1 MKVLIIGFLHHK
13 NRIGLINIL
22 NFIKYEYKFGS
33 IADINNFDIIY
44 SPTEPIDSS
53 KYPTKKFIM
62 GPHFS
67 VFPDENKLK
76 IINNIHNN
84 TIYIQPSEW
93 VSKLWIN
100 FNIQKYLPI
109 FTMPFPVDTNKF
121 IPINQPKNDVFIYYK
136 RRNPNELQ
144 FIINYLNANNIKFH
158 LFNYTASYKENDYLN
173 VLQKSKYGI
182 IVDAHESQ
190 GFAIEEALSCNVP
203 LLVWNTKIMSQ
214 EYGSRYD
221 NISCN
226 TIPYWDSL
234 CGEYFYEQNEFIN
247 TFELFI
253 NKLSSYNPRQYIL
266 DNLSTEICSE
276 KWKNILL

>member
-13 NRIGLINIL
+13 NVIGLTNIL
-22 NFIKYEYKFGS
+22 KFLKYHYKFGS
-33 IADINNFDIIY
+33 ISDINNFDIIY

-93 VSKLWIN
+93 VSKMWIN
-100 FNIQKYLPI
+100 FNILKYLPI

-121 IPINQPKNDVFIYYK
+121 IPIHQPKNDVFIYYK

-144 FIINYLNANNIKFH
+144 FIINYLNSNNIKFH
-158 LFNYTASYKENDYLN
+158 LFNYTASYKEHDYLN

-221 NISCN
+221 NISCT
-226 TIPYWDSL
+226 TIGYWDNR
-234 CGEYFYEQNEFIN
+234 CGEYFYHQDEFIK
-247 TFELFI
+247 TFETFLS
-253 NKLSSYNPRQYIL
+253 KLNSYNPRQYIL
-266 DNLSTEICSE
+266 DNLSTEVCSE
-276 KWKNILL
+276 KWKTILL

>member
-1 MKVLIIGFLHHK
+1 M
-13 NRIGLINIL
+13 
-22 NFIKYEYKFGS
+22 
-33 IADINNFDIIY
+33 
-44 SPTEPIDSS
+44 
-53 KYPTKKFIM
+53 
-62 GPHFS
+62 
-67 VFPDENKLK
+67 
-76 IINNIHNN
+76 
-84 TIYIQPSEW
+84 
-93 VSKLWIN
+93 
-100 FNIQKYLPI
+100 
-109 FTMPFPVDTNKF
+109 
-121 IPINQPKNDVFIYYK
+121 
-136 RRNPNELQ
+136 
-144 FIINYLNANNIKFH
+144 
-158 LFNYTASYKENDYLN
+158 
-173 VLQKSKYGI
+173 QKSKYGI

>member
-13 NRIGLINIL
+13 NRIGLTNIL
-22 NFIKYEYKFGS
+22 NFLKYEYKFGS
-33 IADINNFDIIY
+33 ITDINNFDIIY

-67 VFPDENKLK
+67 VFPDENKLNT
-76 IINNIHNN
+76 INNTHNN
-84 TIYIQPSEW
+84 TIYIQPSNWATEVW
-93 VSKLWIN
+93 VQL
-100 FNIQKYLPI
+100 NIQKYLPI
-109 FTMPFPVDTNKF
+109 FTIPFPVDTNKF

-144 FIINYLNANNIKFH
+144 FIINYLNSNNIKFH
-158 LFNYTASYKENDYLN
+158 LFNYTAGYKEHDYLN
-173 VLQKSKYGI
+173 ILQKSKYGI

-203 LLVWNTKIMSQ
+203 LIVWNTKVMSQ
-214 EYGSRYD
+214 EYGSRYN
-221 NISCN
+221 NIPCN

-234 CGEYFYEQNEFIN
+234 CGEYFYEYHEFIN

-253 NKLSSYNPRQYIL
+253 NNLSSYNPRQYIL
-266 DNLSTEICSE
+266 NNLSTEICAE
-276 KWKNILL
+276 KWKNIIS

>member
-13 NRIGLINIL
+13 NVIGLTNIL
-22 NFIKYEYKFGS
+22 KFLKYQYIFGS
-33 IADINNFDIIY
+33 ISDINNFDIIY

-84 TIYIQPSEW
+84 TIYIQPSNWATEVW
-93 VSKLWIN
+93 VQL
-100 FNIQKYLPI
+100 NIQKYLPI

-144 FIINYLNANNIKFH
+144 FIINYLNSNNIKFH
-158 LFNYTASYKENDYLN
+158 LFNYTAGYKEHDYLN
-173 VLQKSKYGI
+173 ILQKSKYGI

-203 LLVWNTKIMSQ
+203 LIVWNTTVMSQ
-214 EYGSRYD
+214 EYGSRYN
-221 NISCN
+221 NIPCN

-234 CGEYFYEQNEFIN
+234 CGEYFYEQHEFIN
-247 TFELFI
+247 AFELFI

-266 DNLSTEICSE
+266 NNLSTEICAE
-276 KWKNILL
+276 KWKNIIS